1 MENQRAEEV
10 KTFFAVCAV
19 LLSFGKAAAR
29 EMRERSLKAMRNK
42 DLQAADF
49 LLVHSYPK
57 S

>member
-10 KTFFAVCAV
+10 KPFFAVCAV
-19 LLSFGKAAAR
+19 FLSFGKAAAR

-49 LLVHSYPK
+49 FLVHTYPK